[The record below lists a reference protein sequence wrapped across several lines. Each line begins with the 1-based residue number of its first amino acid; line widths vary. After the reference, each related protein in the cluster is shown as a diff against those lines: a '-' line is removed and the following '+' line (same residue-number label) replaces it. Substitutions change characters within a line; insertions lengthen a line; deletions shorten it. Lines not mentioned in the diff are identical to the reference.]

1 MENNKKEKLSFVI
14 PCYRSEQT
22 IESVAKEINDTVL
35 SDGRYEYEMICV
47 NDSSPDDT
55 ISVLNRM
62 AEKDERI
69 TVVDLARNFG
79 QHAAIMAGFNYVTGD
94 IVVVMDDDGQTP
106 PNEVFKIVDK
116 LNEGY
121 DMVSAKYPV
130 KRESLFRRFG
140 SWTSTVMGEILAS
153 KPKNVEINS
162 YYAVRRFVV
171 DEVIKYRNPYPNVQ
185 GLIFR
190 VTRRIT
196 DTEINHR
203 AREVGTSGYS
213 ITKLIALWMN
223 SFTSFSEKPLRMASL
238 LGVLSSACGFIFGIV
253 IIIRKLLNPA
263 VPLGYS
269 STMAVMLFMFG
280 IVLLVLGLLGEYIG
294 RMYICI
300 NNAPQFVVRDEK
312 NAKKKTAASS
322 ENDGN

>member
-1 MENNKKEKLSFVI
+1 
-14 PCYRSEQT
+14 
-22 IESVAKEINDTVL
+22 
-35 SDGRYEYEMICV
+35 
-47 NDSSPDDT
+47 
-55 ISVLNRM
+55 
-62 AEKDERI
+62 
-69 TVVDLARNFG
+69 
-79 QHAAIMAGFNYVTGD
+79 
-94 IVVVMDDDGQTP
+94 
-106 PNEVFKIVDK
+106 
-116 LNEGY
+116 
-121 DMVSAKYPV
+121 
-130 KRESLFRRFG
+130 
-140 SWTSTVMGEILAS
+140 
-153 KPKNVEINS
+153 
-162 YYAVRRFVV
+162 
-171 DEVIKYRNPYPNVQ
+171 
-185 GLIFR
+185 
-190 VTRRIT
+190 
-196 DTEINHR
+196 
-203 AREVGTSGYS
+203 
-213 ITKLIALWMN
+213 MN